1 MAKRR
6 KRHESGFKARVALE
20 AVKER
25 ETIGE
30 LAKRFG
36 LHPTLIHQWKRRLLE
51 GAGGV
56 FERGESPVEETTPQA
71 ELYEQIGRLKVE
83 LEWFKKK
90 VATGGG

>member
-20 AVKER
+20 ALKER
-25 ETIGE
+25 ETIGQ

-36 LHPTLIHQWKRRLLE
+36 IHVTLIHQWKRRLLD

-56 FERGESPVEETTPQA
+56 FERGESPVEDTTPQA

-90 VATGGG
+90 VTTGGG